1 MIQVYNL
8 DGSVQ
13 TREVMSF
20 SEAQEVVGGYVEV
33 VRIPLG
39 GVLLVNEEGRL
50 REMAPN
56 VAASRRFGILLV
68 GPVVH
73 LTDESCDDVLGSG

>member
-8 DGSVQ
+8 DGSIETVPAM
-13 TREVMSF
+13 TF
-20 SEAQEVVGGYVEV
+20 AEAQKAVEGYVEV
-33 VRIPLG
+33 V
-39 GVLLVNEEGRL
+39 GVPDGIVLVNEEGRL
-50 REMAPN
+50 RKMVPN
-56 VAASRRFGILLV
+56 LNASFQFRVLLF